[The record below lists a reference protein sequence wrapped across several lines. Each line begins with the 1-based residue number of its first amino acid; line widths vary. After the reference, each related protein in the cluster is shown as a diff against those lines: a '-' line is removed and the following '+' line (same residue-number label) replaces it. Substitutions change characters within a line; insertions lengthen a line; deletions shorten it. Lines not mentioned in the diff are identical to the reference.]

1 MINFIVISAPS
12 GSGKTTLC
20 RALQEQIPNLKFSVS
35 WTTRPARDYEKNG
48 YDYNF
53 IDKEEFDKLLL
64 NKEFAE
70 YEVVHGFNY
79 GTPKN
84 LLEEIK
90 NNNKLLILELDVNG
104 AVGIKSLYPDETIL
118 IFIMP
123 PSIMELK
130 ERLRKRGSDSEVR
143 IKKRLERL
151 EMELSYKDKF
161 DYEIINAD
169 LSKALEE
176 LTKLISQETKGVI
189 NVN

>member
-20 RALQEQIPNLKFSVS
+20 RALQKQIPNLQFSVS
-35 WTTRPARDYEKNG
+35 WTTRPVRDYEKNG

-53 IDKEEFDKLLL
+53 IDQDEFNKLLK
-64 NKEFAE
+64 NDEFAE
-70 YEVVHGFNY
+70 HEVVHGFNY

-84 LLEEIK
+84 ILKEIK
-90 NNNKLLILELDVNG
+90 KNNGLLILELDVNG
-104 AVGIKSLYPDETIL
+104 AIGIKSLYPDETIL

-123 PSIMELK
+123 PSVEELK
-130 ERLRKRGSDSEVR
+130 ERLRKRGSDSEIR

-151 EMELSYKDKF
+151 EMELSYKNKF
-161 DYEIINAD
+161 DYEIVNAE
-169 LSKALEE
+169 LNTALEE

>member
-70 YEVVHGFNY
+70 HEVVHGFNY